1 VSRKILT
8 KEKTYPCI
16 TVKQSFGMFYACSI
30 PARDL
35 LDICE
40 PIRAEVLDDD
50 IENNPLDISIKK
62 SSGTQRQL
70 SKTRP
75 EQIKEYIQTGVA
87 AFPNSIIIGANI
99 SESGYLL
106 DDDKKTWTVEYNS
119 LRVKSGALS
128 AAIIDGQH
136 RLAGFELLKSDD
148 PSLDDCLLCSIYLDI
163 PMTYHAQIFSNIN
176 STQRRVHKNLIY
188 QLYQIDMD
196 EKEPKFWSPEVLS
209 VYISRALGSDKES
222 LLKDRIVLSIDN
234 DETKKDWNMSLSAM
248 VEGILKLI
256 SESPQ
261 RDRDSFYSK
270 KMESKI
276 RRDAG
281 NDDSVWRNRYL
292 EMKDK
297 SIYEELRYFFNT
309 CFTLIEDES
318 AYRSTIGCTA
328 LLDALRLLLLKKHI
342 HFEYLKSN
350 LEKALSLI
358 DQSKL
363 PPEKTTKNISVLRD
377 VIIAAFIKK
386 AKDIKIEHKFYKKE
400 IDDFDEYLRE
410 Y

>member
-1 VSRKILT
+1 MTRKTLT
-8 KEKTYPCI
+8 EEKTYPCI
-16 TVKQSFGMFYACSI
+16 MVKQSFGVFYACSI

-35 LDICE
+35 LEICE

-50 IENNPLDISIKK
+50 IENDPLDISIKK

-70 SKTRP
+70 GKTRP

-106 DDDKKTWTVEYNS
+106 DDAKKTWVVEGDS
-119 LRVKSGALS
+119 LKLTSGALS

-136 RLAGFELLKSDD
+136 RLAGFELLKPDD

-209 VYISRALGSDKES
+209 VYISRALGTDKES
-222 LLKDRIVLSIDN
+222 VLKDRIVLAIDN
-234 DETKKDWNMSLSAM
+234 EDTKKDWNISLSAM

-270 KMESKI
+270 KMENKI
-276 RRDAG
+276 RRDVGEDNSA
-281 NDDSVWRNRYL
+281 WRNRYL
-292 EMKDK
+292 EMRDK
-297 SIYEELRYFFNT
+297 SIYDDLRYFFNT
-309 CFTLIEDES
+309 CFNLFEDQS
-318 AYRSTIGCTA
+318 AYRSSIGCTA
-328 LLDALRLLLLKKHI
+328 ILDALRELLLKSDI
-342 HFEYLKSN
+342 HFDYLKSN
-350 LEKALSLI
+350 VEKALSLI
-358 DQSKL
+358 IQPKL
-363 PPEKTTKNISVLRD
+363 PLEKISKNKSVLRD
-377 VIIAAFIKK
+377 VIIAAFIKGVEE
-386 AKDIKIEHKFYKKE
+386 IKIEHKFYQKE
-400 IDDFDEYLRE
+400 IDDFDKYLR
-410 Y
+410 